1 MVRRPL
7 DATSLRALWI
17 EPGDAKPKMTG
28 LLALWRTHRRLV
40 KARRPCWS
48 PVFAAGASTRG
59 QEGPNM
65 QMPSIPPDEPQM
77 GAAERE
83 LHTLDWSPLTHLA
96 AAQEAI
102 KLGLLHRAQEHIA
115 LAAEKWIGEHL

>member
-1 MVRRPL
+1 MKHV
-7 DATSLRALWI
+7 
-17 EPGDAKPKMTG
+17 
-28 LLALWRTHRRLV
+28 
-40 KARRPCWS
+40 
-48 PVFAAGASTRG
+48 
-59 QEGPNM
+59 
-65 QMPSIPPDEPQM
+65 SIPAKAVLDRIEAQQGVM